1 MRSMN
6 RLLPMLSVVVL
17 FCALPAFAESAPLS
31 TAEGVSDVLKAKR
44 PKGGEYFGLY
54 LLDKKVGWMFS
65 DLTLVP
71 GATDKVQSIQELY
84 FKVGVGGAGKVSERK
99 SREVRVYEAKPHG
112 RLVSMV
118 VEQTGDG
125 GNQRLEVTATAK
137 GLTVVRKRPGGPT
150 EVKTIA
156 PSTELVEDADHARIA
171 VLRHADVQ
179 GHVTDAEDLSNY
191 NMTTTLGKEEE
202 RTVGGVKVKVT
213 RTTTLSEKEKIPVDL
228 FLTEGGEVV
237 EVNFGG
243 QMRAM
248 AESES
253 VAKRQ
258 DQVEVFGLT
267 KVPLPQEPPPWAHD
281 VPGSMRLVMSG
292 IPERFWK
299 DSYRQKYKALPDG
312 KVEVSLTA
320 NAPKLEKKLKLP
332 LKDPMGGPNLKST
345 LVVEADNP
353 QIQATAKKILAG
365 EKDPY
370 KAAKKISAWVDKHM
384 VKDYGA
390 SADRASD
397 VLKQMKGD
405 CTEHSLLTVALLR
418 AAGIPAKRVD
428 GVVYLNQGDGP
439 AFYWHE
445 WVEAWV
451 GEWTQLDPT
460 FGQDVADATHFAVGE
475 EGNAEIIPLIGQMK
489 VLEVH

>member
-1 MRSMN
+1 MKMMKRFIPVLS
-6 RLLPMLSVVVL
+6 LLVWSCALSVQ
-17 FCALPAFAESAPLS
+17 AESAVVS
-31 TAEGVSDVLKAKR
+31 TAEGVSDALKVKR
-44 PKGGEYFGLY
+44 PTGGEYFGLY

-65 DLTLVP
+65 DFTFVP
-71 GATDKVQSIQELY
+71 GATDKVQSISELY
-84 FKVGVGGAGKVSERK
+84 FKVGVGAAGKVSERH
-99 SREVRVYEAKPHG
+99 SREVRVYEAKPGG
-112 RLVSMV
+112 RLLSMV
-118 VEQTGDG
+118 LDQKGDG
-125 GNQRLEVTATAK
+125 GEQHLEVTATAK
-137 GLTVVRKRPGGPT
+137 GLTVMRKRPGQPT
-150 EVKTIA
+150 EVRTVAASK
-156 PSTELVEDADHARIA
+156 EVVEDSDQAR
-171 VLRHADVQ
+171 VSLLRQ
-179 GHVTDAEDLSNY
+179 ENLEGFITDGEDLSNY
-191 NMTTTLGKEEE
+191 KLTTTLGKTGE
-202 RTVGGVKVKVT
+202 RTLGGVKVKVST
-213 RTTTLSEKEKIPVDL
+213 ATTLSEKEKIPVDL
-228 FLTEGGEVV
+228 SITEDGAVI

-267 KVPLPQEPPPWAHD
+267 KVPLPQAPPPWARQ

-292 IPERFWK
+292 IPERFWR
-299 DSYRQKYKALPDG
+299 DTYRQKYKGLPDG
-312 KVEVSLTA
+312 KVEVRLSA
-320 NAPKLEKKLKLP
+320 NAPKLEKKLRLP
-332 LKDPMGGPNLKST
+332 LKDPSGGPYLKST
-345 LVVEADNP
+345 LVVEADSP
-353 QIQATAKKILAG
+353 KIQAAVRKILAG
-365 EKDPY
+365 EKDAY
-370 KAAKKISAWVDKHM
+370 VAARKISSWVDKHM
-384 VKDYGA
+384 TKDYGA
-390 SADRASD
+390 SADRATD
-397 VLKQMKGD
+397 ILKQMRGD

-428 GVVYLNQGDGP
+428 GVVYLDQGDGP